1 MKRIKGAFTIEH
13 VQVAKMIANGYEVEY
28 IAKAL
33 HYSKQTIY
41 RRIWDL
47 YLRYKIVD
55 GNCFQNSLEKR
66 KGLFELLQ
74 KKHEAKTL

>member
-1 MKRIKGAFTIEH
+1 MKKVKGAFTIEH
-13 VQVAKMIANGYEVEY
+13 LQVAKMIANGYRVEY

-47 YLRYKIVD
+47 YLRYKTID
-55 GNCFQNSLEKR
+55 NDYFENFSEKR
-66 KGLFELLQ
+66 KGLFELL
-74 KKHEAKTL
+74 KEKHEAKTL